1 MGRRK
6 LQEADE
12 ATQALDMMSQDAE
25 RREIVL
31 RSDDERFLGNGES
44 YNLHICMEK
53 ARMYRDQAANGL
65 LGLGAQL
72 ILIKNHEEHG
82 NFMAAVDELGLASRS
97 ANYAMAAARKFGNS
111 QASANLTGLGKEKIR
126 ILTVLD
132 DDEVAQL
139 ADGEEV
145 AGLGDVEDIAK
156 MSVRELRDA
165 LRKEKKERES
175 ERIALEEVVRK
186 KESTISA
193 LETEVAGR
201 QPPTREQLAGQ
212 ALDDMRKS
220 LVGALSLAKDNLTSA
235 RILIATAQE
244 TEGVTVEQLDKWIED
259 ASWITSL
266 LDDTYQDLM
275 QDMESI
281 RPAKQEG

>member
-6 LQEADE
+6 LEEADG
-12 ATQALDMMSQDAE
+12 ATQVLDTMSQNME
-25 RREIVL
+25 NREIAL
-31 RSDDERFLGNGES
+31 RSDDERFLENGET

-53 ARMYRDQAANGL
+53 ARMYQEQMANGL

-111 QASANLTGLGKEKIR
+111 STLANLGSTKIKA
-126 ILTVLD
+126 LTVLD
-132 DDEVAQL
+132 DDDVAQL

-145 AGLGDVEDIAK
+145 SGLGTVDDIAK
-156 MSVRELRDA
+156 MSTRELRNA
-165 LRKEKKERES
+165 LRKEKKERAD

-193 LETEVAGR
+193 LEMEVAGK
-201 QPPTREQLAGQ
+201 QPPTKEQLAGQ
-212 ALDDMRKS
+212 ALGDMRKS

-235 RILIATAQE
+235 RILIANAQE
-244 TEGVTVEQLDKWIED
+244 TDGVTVEQLDKWIED

-275 QDMESI
+275 QDMENI
-281 RPAKQEG
+281 RPARQEE

>member
-6 LQEADE
+6 LEDSDG
-12 ATQALDMMSQDAE
+12 ATQALDAMSQNAE
-25 RREIVL
+25 NRELAL
-31 RSDDERFLGNGES
+31 RSDDERFLENGET
-44 YNLHICMEK
+44 YNLHLCMEK
-53 ARMYRDQAANGL
+53 ARMYQEQMANGL

-82 NFMAAVDELGLASRS
+82 SFMAAVEDLGLASRS

-111 QASANLTGLGKEKIR
+111 PTLANLGSSKIKA
-126 ILTVLD
+126 LTVLD
-132 DDEVAQL
+132 DDDVAQL
-139 ADGEEV
+139 SEGAEV
-145 AGLGDVEDIAK
+145 SGLGTVDDIAK
-156 MSVRELRDA
+156 MSIRELRNA
-165 LRKEKKERES
+165 LRKEKKERED

-193 LETEVAGR
+193 LEMEVAGR
-201 QPPTREQLAGQ
+201 QPPTKEQLAGHT
-212 ALDDMRKS
+212 LDEMRKS
-220 LVGALSLAKDNLTSA
+220 LVGALSVAKDNLTSA
-235 RILIATAQE
+235 RILIANAQE
-244 TEGVTVEQLDKWIED
+244 TESVTVEQLDKWIDD

-275 QDMESI
+275 QDMENI

>member
-111 QASANLTGLGKEKIR
+111 QVSANLTGLGKEKIR